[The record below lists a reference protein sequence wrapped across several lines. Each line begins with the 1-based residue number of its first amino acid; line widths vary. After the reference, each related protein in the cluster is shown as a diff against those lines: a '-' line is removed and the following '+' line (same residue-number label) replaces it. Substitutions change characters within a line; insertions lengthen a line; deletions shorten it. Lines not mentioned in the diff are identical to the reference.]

1 MEPATISAG
10 ITGVVGLLSAY
21 MQYRVGMKQ
30 AEQKGEAA
38 VEKPDEQTLEKGEQ
52 ALVVLQKAVAEH
64 DNEDERADLANFE
77 RNPRRYKDDIIRV
90 IQDIAKRDQAFA
102 DQILRLQP
110 QVGNDVKQGNVTIN
124 NSTTTGTNAGVIDN
138 STINQT
144 FNK

>member
-1 MEPATISAG
+1 MDPATISAG

-38 VEKPDEQTLEKGEQ
+38 PQKPEQQTLEKGEQ
-52 ALVVLQKAVAEH
+52 ALVVVQKAVAEH
-64 DNEDERADLANFE
+64 GNEDDQADLANFE
-77 RNPRRYKDDIIRV
+77 RNPGRYKDDIIRV

-102 DQILRLQP
+102 DQILKLQP
-110 QVGNDVKQGNVTIN
+110 QVGNKANQGTVNNT
-124 NSTTTGTNAGVIDN
+124 NSTTQGINAGVIDN
-138 STINQT
+138 SDIKQT